1 MFTPQEVQDKKFPK
15 AVFGGYDMGEVDD
28 FLDSVSEYYAAL
40 YKENVVLKN
49 KLKILAE
56 KIEEYRS
63 VDTAMRKAL
72 LSAQKMANEI
82 TEEAKKKCEELQ
94 NKAQIDYENS
104 MAALKD
110 NIRNEEKRL
119 EKLREETSRFAEA
132 SILIYNR
139 QIETIKRMLTE
150 PSVEKIDAV
159 KEAVKDIEKNFS
171 RELIQEDQI
180 KPTDRGHTTVNTDNT
195 TDNDTVK
202 QQHEEKVVEE
212 VVASSEKDSTPYEGV
227 RVDTGYNSYDLSDLF
242 PTERGLSKVKDRKE
256 SQEAKEVNVGGVNVR
271 VFEMDLTD
279 DKRKDITP

>member
-171 RELIQEDQI
+171 RELIQGDQI